1 MNPAGQLLIS
11 SGDNS
16 PTLDKQWRNPEAKI
30 TQDEITEQAVDHMLK
45 KEARS
50 LISNNQKGKGE
61 LRLVPVGKFRESC
74 VQRYEEV

>member
-1 MNPAGQLLIS
+1 
-11 SGDNS
+11 
-16 PTLDKQWRNPEAKI
+16 
-30 TQDEITEQAVDHMLK
+30 MLK